1 MLKSGIMFVRVVSS
15 MNRTVGTS
23 LMKGNF
29 PTTINLID
37 NATRTK
43 LQQSFRNLWKVCN
56 IRKLRFSGK

>member
-1 MLKSGIMFVRVVSS
+1 MLKSDIIYVSVVSS

-43 LQQSFRNLWKVCN
+43 LQQTLEIYR
-56 IRKLRFSGK
+56 RFVILEN

>member
-1 MLKSGIMFVRVVSS
+1 MKSDIMYVSVVSS
-15 MNRTVGTS
+15 MNRTVGIS

-43 LQQSFRNLWKVCN
+43 LQQTLEIYR
-56 IRKLRFSGK
+56 RFVILEN

>member
-1 MLKSGIMFVRVVSS
+1 MLKSDIMYVSVVSS
-15 MNRTVGTS
+15 MNRTVGIS

-43 LQQSFRNLWKVCN
+43 LQQTLEMYR
-56 IRKLRFSGK
+56 RFVILEN

>member
-1 MLKSGIMFVRVVSS
+1 MFTHIVLA
-15 MNRTVGTS
+15 MNRTFGTS

>member
-1 MLKSGIMFVRVVSS
+1 MLKCDIMYVSVVSS
-15 MNRTVGTS
+15 MNRTVGIS

-43 LQQSFRNLWKVCN
+43 LQQTLEIYR
-56 IRKLRFSGK
+56 RFVILEN

>member
-1 MLKSGIMFVRVVSS
+1 MMKSDIMYVSVVSS
-15 MNRTVGTS
+15 MNRTVGIS

-43 LQQSFRNLWKVCN
+43 LQQTLEIYR
-56 IRKLRFSGK
+56 RFVILEN

>member
-1 MLKSGIMFVRVVSS
+1 VVSS